1 MDVRFVMANATRQLG
16 GNLDS
21 CTLIFKPS
29 HVSSGDMTST
39 WNGLARETLM
49 SSAHLETLA
58 DGLTRAQEGKR
69 TYYARELCEK
79 MRMPIVMIREVM
91 TQ

>member
-1 MDVRFVMANATRQLG
+1 MDVRFVMANATRRLG

-49 SSAHLETLA
+49 SSAHLET
-58 DGLTRAQEGKR
+58 DSLTRAQEGKS
-69 TYYARELCEK
+69 TYYARKLCEK
-79 MRMPIVMIREVM
+79 MKMPIVMIREVV